1 MPDMTQE
8 NYEFLL
14 SKIEE
19 LNSKNLELENKVKDL
34 SALQLASL
42 NRREKNDDNVTDEE
56 YKKYLDKKFERSFL

>member
-1 MPDMTQE
+1 MADMTQE

-14 SKIEE
+14 SKIDE
-19 LNSKNLELENKVKDL
+19 LNNKNLELENKVKDL

-42 NRREKNDDNVTDEE
+42 NKREKNGDNVTDEE

>member
-14 SKIEE
+14 SKIDE
-19 LNSKNLELENKVKDL
+19 LNNKNLELENKVKDL

-42 NRREKNDDNVTDEE
+42 NKREKNDDNVTDEE

>member
-14 SKIEE
+14 SKIDE
-19 LNSKNLELENKVKDL
+19 LNNKNLELENKVKDL

-42 NRREKNDDNVTDEE
+42 NKREKNGDNVIDEE